1 MICNSLAKSLQS
13 GLTHYLTNIVAN
25 NAEKVENFIIQ
36 RLLYRIK
43 SLTLQTKR
51 DMDKKN
57 KEIEISEPR
66 MVKSHD
72 VKLDTEYA
80 EWIAEVKY
88 RYRSAQV
95 KAAVKVNGEKLLFN
109 WQMGRDLVQKKAEE
123 RWGAGVVEQVSLDLR
138 REFPQ
143 EDGFSARNLHYMKQ
157 WYLYYTTE
165 ASKLQRP
172 IAEIVLMTGIE
183 VKSAK
188 LQRPVAELKEEKLQR
203 PIGELVKQPV
213 SETENYP
220 NDEFPLPFALVPWGQ
235 HIEIITRSESLEEA
249 LFYMQH
255 VIEKGLSR
263 TALVNCYKAHLYEH
277 QGKIVNNFSTYL
289 PEPQSHLVQEV
300 LKENYDFGF
309 ATIDHEPFEERELED
324 ALTNDVTNLLL
335 EMGTGFA
342 FMGRQKEIIVGGRSR
357 KIDLLFYHVRLR
369 CYIACEIK
377 VKPFEP
383 EFTGKLNYY
392 VSAVDELVKAP
403 DDNPTIGLLIC
414 SDMDKTDVQW
424 SFRGITTPMGVA
436 ITTISVSKICY
447 LPKSN

>member
-1 MICNSLAKSLQS
+1 M
-13 GLTHYLTNIVAN
+13 
-25 NAEKVENFIIQ
+25 
-36 RLLYRIK
+36 
-43 SLTLQTKR
+43 
-51 DMDKKN
+51 
-57 KEIEISEPR
+57 
-66 MVKSHD
+66 
-72 VKLDTEYA
+72 
-80 EWIAEVKY
+80 
-88 RYRSAQV
+88 
-95 KAAVKVNGEKLLFN
+95 
-109 WQMGRDLVQKKAEE
+109 
-123 RWGAGVVEQVSLDLR
+123 
-138 REFPQ
+138 
-143 EDGFSARNLHYMKQ
+143 
-157 WYLYYTTE
+157 
-165 ASKLQRP
+165 
-172 IAEIVLMTGIE
+172 
-183 VKSAK
+183 
-188 LQRPVAELKEEKLQR
+188 
-203 PIGELVKQPV
+203 KQPV
-213 SETENYP
+213 SENL
-220 NDEFPLPFALVPWGQ
+220 NDASNDFPIPFALVPWGQ

-309 ATIDHEPFEERELED
+309 ATVDHEQFEERELED
-324 ALTNDVTNLLL
+324 ALTSDVTNLLL
-335 EMGTGFA
+335 EMGTGSFH
-342 FMGRQKEIIVGGRSR
+342 GQTERNHRRRSLTEDR
-357 KIDLLFYHVRLR
+357 LVFYHVRLR

-436 ITTISVSKICY
+436 TYNNIRIKDV
-447 LPKSN
+447 LPTQEQLKERMELLQKELRATKRLMKKSSE